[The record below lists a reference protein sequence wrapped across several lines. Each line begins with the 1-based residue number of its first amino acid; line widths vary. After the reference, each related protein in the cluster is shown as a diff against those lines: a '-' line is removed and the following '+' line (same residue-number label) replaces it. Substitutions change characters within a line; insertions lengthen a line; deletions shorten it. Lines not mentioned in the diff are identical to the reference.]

1 MQIVRF
7 DCDYQEENMV
17 LTLAEW
23 AESMHDTVIRYL
35 IYKRFLPDGAHMTVD
50 EFTSATYSFGFI
62 NNMIDTGHGWLVE
75 IEGEEDGERNGIKS
89 YYNLNEIRIE
99 VFDYD
104 NQKGEEDERFDECE

>member
-1 MQIVRF
+1 
-7 DCDYQEENMV
+7 MV

-35 IYKRFLPDGAHMTVD
+35 VYKRFLPDGAHMTTD

-62 NNMIDTGHGWLVE
+62 NNLIDTGHGWLIE
-75 IEGEEDGERNGIKS
+75 IEGEDDETGTRNGIKS
-89 YYNLNEIRIE
+89 YYNLNEVRIE

-104 NQKGEEDERFDECE
+104 NQREDDDDEFADECE

>member
-1 MQIVRF
+1 
-7 DCDYQEENMV
+7 MV
-17 LTLAEW
+17 FTMAEW

-35 IYKRFLPDGAHMTVD
+35 VYKRFLPDGAHMTAD

-62 NNMIDTGHGWLVE
+62 NNLIDTGHGWLVE
-75 IEGEEDGERNGIKS
+75 IEGEDDETGGRNGIKS

-104 NQKGEEDERFDECE
+104 NEDDEDGCSDGSEESDIG